1 MKSTI
6 DCMNHVEIDC
16 SIKGTEKLEAKVKGL
31 KLIQTSFPGLPSHHN
46 FEAETADNVNE
57 IYM

>member
-1 MKSTI
+1 M

-16 SIKGTEKLEAKVKGL
+16 SIKGTEKLQAKVKGL